1 MKSGESASKFAL
13 LGVLSLKPAS
23 GYDIKQF
30 VQGSIGHF
38 WSESYG
44 RIYPLLK
51 ELADEGLIVQQ
62 RGTKTSG
69 RSERQVYAITAAGEM
84 ALRQWLE
91 HSPRNESPRSELLL
105 KLFFCDHVAPEAS
118 ARHVREKKQLEEKH
132 IAIYEQTARHIQ
144 QRYPAHPGLPYWLMT
159 LNFGRHRSQALV
171 AWCDETLATLS
182 QLEKKQAKAK
192 TKAKTKTKRGTV

>member
-1 MKSGESASKFAL
+1 MKPGESASKFAL

-30 VQGSIGHF
+30 VKGSIGHF

-51 ELADEGLIVQQ
+51 ELTQEGLIAQQ

-69 RSERQVYAITAAGEM
+69 RPERQVYSVIPAGEA
-84 ALRQWLE
+84 ALKQWLE

-118 ARHVREKKQLEEKH
+118 AQHVRERKQLEEKNL
-132 IAIYEQTARHIQ
+132 AIYEQTARHIQ
-144 QRYPAHPGLPYWLMT
+144 RQYPTHPGLPYWLMT
-159 LNFGRHRSQALV
+159 LSFGRHRSQALV
-171 AWCDETLATLS
+171 AWCDETLETLS
-182 QLEKKQAKAK
+182 HLEKKQEKR
-192 TKAKTKTKRGTV
+192 KRGTV